1 MFKIKLLLLCIPVLV
16 ACHQDGKLN
25 NITTKLYK
33 KNTKYT
39 IDTLTGDTLFV
50 ADAAKQRGIR
60 KTRISYES
68 THYDFGTVTE
78 GKKVKKT
85 FTFRNTG
92 TVPLKIF
99 SAYGSCGC
107 TIPTYPKELIA
118 PGESGE
124 ILVEFNSKGRVGPNT
139 KSVIVSAN
147 TLPQETQI
155 TFTVNVVAAK

>member
-1 MFKIKLLLLCIPVLV
+1 MQLKKIVFFLIPLV
-16 ACHQDGKLN
+16 IACHQDGKLKN
-25 NITTKLYK
+25 LSTKLYK

-39 IDTLTGDTLFV
+39 IDTLTGDTLYV
-50 ADAAKQRGIR
+50 ADAAQNKGMK
-60 KTRISYES
+60 KTRISYEN
-68 THYDFGTVTE
+68 THYDFGTVVE

-92 TVPLKIF
+92 TAPLKIF

-107 TIPTYPKELIA
+107 TVPTYPKQLIA

-124 ILVEFNSKGRVGPNT
+124 ILVEFNSRGRVGPNT

-155 TFTVNVVAAK
+155 TFTVNVVAKK

>member
-1 MFKIKLLLLCIPVLV
+1 MYKKILLLCMPLFV
-16 ACHQDGKLN
+16 ACHQDSKLKD
-25 NITTKLYK
+25 ITTKLYK

-39 IDTLTGDTLFV
+39 IDTLTGDTLYV
-50 ADAAKQRGIR
+50 ADAATQRGMK

-85 FTFRNTG
+85 FAFRNTG

-107 TIPTYPKELIA
+107 TVPTYPKEMIA
-118 PGESGE
+118 PGESGD
-124 ILVEFNSKGRVGPNT
+124 IMVEFNSKGRVGPNT

-155 TFTVNVVAAK
+155 TFTVNVVEKK